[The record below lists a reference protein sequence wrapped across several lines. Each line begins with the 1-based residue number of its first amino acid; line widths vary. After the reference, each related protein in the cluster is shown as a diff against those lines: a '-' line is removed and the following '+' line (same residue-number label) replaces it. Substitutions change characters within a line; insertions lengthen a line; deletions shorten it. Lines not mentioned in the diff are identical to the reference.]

1 MKRFFL
7 LALTAGLLSGCSG
20 TQDSKINIVCEI
32 YHPEEKDGYTEKFF
46 IDTEDNLAIVET
58 TLPADDK
65 YEESTE
71 RRLGTLTITPR
82 KYIVQYEHENGGY
95 QLRETYS
102 FNKNDVSKVKPI
114 YEIKEDSI
122 NYVID
127 KYATYEAYC
136 VKGN

>member
-1 MKRFFL
+1 M
-7 LALTAGLLSGCSG
+7 
-20 TQDSKINIVCEI
+20 
-32 YHPEEKDGYTEKFF
+32 
-46 IDTEDNLAIVET
+46 AIVET

-82 KYIVQYEHENGGY
+82 KYIVQHEHENGGY

-127 KYATYEAYC
+127 KYATYKADC